1 MASVAV
7 MGADA
12 TSRCAFAKRLL
23 SPIFRAPMPEL
34 DKTYTPAEVEA
45 RWYQRW
51 LDDKCFE
58 ADPARVSEKRPAYS
72 IVIPPPNVTGIL
84 TLGHVLN
91 NTIQDILARRAR
103 MLGKE
108 VLWLPGTDHAG
119 IATQNVVE
127 KTLKK
132 QGVIKHRDDLGR
144 EGLVAKIWE
153 WKEKHGGIIIEQL
166 KKLGASCDWSR
177 ERFTFDDDYNAC
189 VMRVFVDLYK
199 KGLIYR
205 GKRMVNW
212 CPSSLTA
219 LSDEEVVMKAQNAV
233 MYHFKVEVVDNE
245 KPSQPA
251 RPRAVDISEQEEQ
264 TLQHEHTHTNRR
276 TGLATYI
283 TGPHFDE
290 RAGPGLSAANRRR
303 VGQALALYR
312 ELVGGGAIS
321 ADGAGSHS
329 GAAIA
334 VKLGIPLLK
343 LPELGLKL
351 DAAGVWQPSGDDLT
365 RLKAGS
371 EAQPFLDKAAGS
383 VFKIFAMLE
392 DDGIGK
398 KLRAKCVD
406 GRWYVDFEKAS
417 FVETLEKLNLLHEIG
432 GLPTEIVGVTSQ
444 AAWIIAQPEAAHVS
458 LDDYQAARAEA
469 VANVGGIQV
478 AGVRGLEDI
487 RIVWHRDR
495 AWMIGDLHAKNIMRD
510 STGKAVI
517 MDALV
522 APVPKAMLALPA
534 VQNAI
539 CEAKVKAGVIEAEAQ
554 NDLFAAPKEKIWL
567 TIATTRPE
575 VIPGDQAIAVNPK
588 DERYAH
594 LIGKH
599 VRRPLPV
606 EDQALLPIIAD
617 EHVDFTFGTGVLK
630 VTPAH
635 DKADFEIAQRHNL
648 PAVDVM
654 HPNGVLN
661 ELAGKDLAGMERF
674 AARKRAAE
682 LLAEIGSLVKEEP
695 YQNNLGYSERADV
708 PIESR
713 LSEQWFLKYPSVKES
728 QAVVANGEMKFHP
741 DRWAKVYDHWMT
753 GLQDWCI
760 SRQVWWGHRIPVWYR
775 KGSDKSD
782 ASDSSDIYCGV
793 EPPADPE
800 NWEQDPDVL
809 DTWFSSWLWPFATMG
824 WPEKTSTLKAF
835 YPTTDLVT
843 GPDIIFFWVARMI
856 MAGFEWM
863 GELPFK
869 NVYFTGII
877 RDKQGRKMSKSLGNS
892 PDPLELIA
900 SYSADALRFGIM
912 RSAPLGQDIC
922 FDEKNVELGR
932 NFCTKLWNAARF
944 RQMQGGATETEIS
957 AALLSSDDKWIL
969 LRLNTAIAEVST
981 ALEEYRFSDA
991 TATLYRFFWS
1001 EYCDW
1006 YVEASKAVLQGTDEK
1021 RKANTLA
1028 VIDFVLGHTLRLFH
1042 PFMPFITEE
1051 LWHGMGFN
1059 ADLPENQGGK
1069 SIMFAIWPKPL
1080 DADELAHFGILPED
1094 EQAAN
1099 DKYKAVELGRGLKST
1114 FNINKKVRFVL
1125 KPATELPAHEI
1136 EVLRILLNAEPL
1148 EVDSAFQPKKGTPA
1162 ALTPLGELFLPLDG
1176 LIDVDAEKARVG
1188 KEVAKVESELEK
1200 VTAKLADTN
1209 FTSKVP
1215 QKVLDEHQQRKTDWE
1230 EKLAKLK
1237 VMLEA
1242 LG

>member
-1 MASVAV
+1 
-7 MGADA
+7 
-12 TSRCAFAKRLL
+12 
-23 SPIFRAPMPEL
+23 MPEL
-34 DKTYTPAEVEA
+34 DKTYTPADVET

-219 LSDEEVVMKAQNAV
+219 LSDEEVVMKAQNAI
-233 MYHFKVEVVDNE
+233 MYHFKVEVV
-245 KPSQPA
+245 
-251 RPRAVDISEQEEQ
+251 EE
-264 TLQHEHTHTNRR
+264 
-276 TGLATYI
+276 
-283 TGPHFDE
+283 
-290 RAGPGLSAANRRR
+290 PG
-303 VGQALALYR
+303 
-312 ELVGGGAIS
+312 
-321 ADGAGSHS
+321 
-329 GAAIA
+329 
-334 VKLGIPLLK
+334 
-343 LPELGLKL
+343 
-351 DAAGVWQPSGDDLT
+351 T
-365 RLKAGS
+365 
-371 EAQPFLDKAAGS
+371 
-383 VFKIFAMLE
+383 
-392 DDGIGK
+392 
-398 KLRAKCVD
+398 
-406 GRWYVDFEKAS
+406 
-417 FVETLEKLNLLHEIG
+417 
-432 GLPTEIVGVTSQ
+432 
-444 AAWIIAQPEAAHVS
+444 
-458 LDDYQAARAEA
+458 
-469 VANVGGIQV
+469 
-478 AGVRGLEDI
+478 
-487 RIVWHRDR
+487 
-495 AWMIGDLHAKNIMRD
+495 
-510 STGKAVI
+510 
-517 MDALV
+517 
-522 APVPKAMLALPA
+522 
-534 VQNAI
+534 
-539 CEAKVKAGVIEAEAQ
+539 
-554 NDLFAAPKEKIWL
+554 WL

-760 SRQVWWGHRIPVWYR
+760 SRQVWWGHRIPVWR
-775 KGSDKSD
+775 KQISNNGLPAFLAKAWNESAIVWTD
-782 ASDSSDIYCGV
+782 ANGNKADEGAAIMWDLRRLDDCANYNIEV
-793 EPPADPE
+793 ECRALTFDPVGIE
-800 NWEQDPDVL
+800 FLHQHGFTQDPDVL

-944 RQMQGGATETEIS
+944 RQMQGGAVETEIS

-969 LRLNTAIAEVST
+969 LRLNSAIAEVST

-1006 YVEASKAVLQGTDEK
+1006 YIEASKAVLQGSDDK

-1059 ADLPENQGGK
+1059 ADMPENQGGK
-1069 SIMFAIWPKPL
+1069 SIMFAPWPKPL

-1094 EQAAN
+1094 EKTAN
-1099 DKYKAVELGRGLKST
+1099 DKYEAVNLGRGLKST
-1114 FNINKKVRFVL
+1114 FNINKRVRFVL
-1125 KPATELPAHEI
+1125 KPSQELPDYEI

-1148 EVDSAFQPKKGTPA
+1148 DVDANYVPTKGTPS
-1162 ALTPLGELFLPLDG
+1162 ALTPLGTIFLPLDG
-1176 LIDVDAEKARVG
+1176 LIDVEAERARVS
-1188 KEVAKVESELEK
+1188 KEIAKVESELEK
-1200 VTAKLADTN
+1200 VTTKLADTN

-1215 QKVLDEHQQRKTDWE
+1215 QKVLDEHQLRKTDWQ
-1230 EKLAKLK
+1230 EKLAKLRE
-1237 VMLEA
+1237 MMAA

>member
-1 MASVAV
+1 
-7 MGADA
+7 
-12 TSRCAFAKRLL
+12 
-23 SPIFRAPMPEL
+23 MPEL
-34 DKTYTPAEVEA
+34 DKTYTPADVEA

-219 LSDEEVVMKAQNAV
+219 LSDEEVVMKAQNAI
-233 MYHFKVEVVDNE
+233 MYHFKVEVV
-245 KPSQPA
+245 
-251 RPRAVDISEQEEQ
+251 EE
-264 TLQHEHTHTNRR
+264 
-276 TGLATYI
+276 
-283 TGPHFDE
+283 
-290 RAGPGLSAANRRR
+290 PG
-303 VGQALALYR
+303 
-312 ELVGGGAIS
+312 
-321 ADGAGSHS
+321 
-329 GAAIA
+329 
-334 VKLGIPLLK
+334 
-343 LPELGLKL
+343 
-351 DAAGVWQPSGDDLT
+351 T
-365 RLKAGS
+365 
-371 EAQPFLDKAAGS
+371 
-383 VFKIFAMLE
+383 
-392 DDGIGK
+392 
-398 KLRAKCVD
+398 
-406 GRWYVDFEKAS
+406 
-417 FVETLEKLNLLHEIG
+417 
-432 GLPTEIVGVTSQ
+432 
-444 AAWIIAQPEAAHVS
+444 
-458 LDDYQAARAEA
+458 
-469 VANVGGIQV
+469 
-478 AGVRGLEDI
+478 
-487 RIVWHRDR
+487 
-495 AWMIGDLHAKNIMRD
+495 
-510 STGKAVI
+510 
-517 MDALV
+517 
-522 APVPKAMLALPA
+522 
-534 VQNAI
+534 
-539 CEAKVKAGVIEAEAQ
+539 
-554 NDLFAAPKEKIWL
+554 WL

-617 EHVDFTFGTGVLK
+617 EHVDFAFGTGVLK

-648 PAVDVM
+648 AAVDVM

-782 ASDSSDIYCGV
+782 ASDIYCGV
-793 EPPADPE
+793 ESPADPE

-944 RQMQGGATETEIS
+944 RQMQGGAVETEIS
-957 AALLSSDDKWIL
+957 AALLSSDDKWLL
-969 LRLNTAIAEVST
+969 LRLNTAIVEVST

-1021 RKANTLA
+1021 RKANTLG

-1069 SIMFAIWPKPL
+1069 SIMFAVWPKPL

-1094 EQAAN
+1094 EKTAN
-1099 DKYKAVELGRGLKST
+1099 DKYEAVNLGRGLKST
-1114 FNINKKVRFVL
+1114 FNINKRVRFVL
-1125 KPATELPAHEI
+1125 KPSQELPDHEI

-1148 EVDSAFQPKKGTPA
+1148 DVDGTFVPTKGTPS
-1162 ALTPLGELFLPLDG
+1162 ALTPLGTIFLPLDG
-1176 LIDVDAEKARVG
+1176 LIDVEAERARVS
-1188 KEVAKVESELEK
+1188 KEIAKVESELEK

-1215 QKVLDEHQQRKTDWE
+1215 QKVLDEHQQRKTDWQ

-1237 VMLEA
+1237 EMMAA